1 MTALCEESGIVTRFT
16 RVEDLPQLVTIPELA
31 RFLGVG
37 RGKAYDLVRRGEVEH
52 VRLGRLVR
60 VPRAAIARF
69 VNAGKRAQG

>member
-1 MTALCEESGIVTRFT
+1 MPRVSRFT
-16 RVEDLPQLVTIPELA
+16 SLEEIPQLVTVAELA

-60 VPRAAIARF
+60 IPRVAIARF
-69 VNAGKRAQG
+69 VDAGKGVQE